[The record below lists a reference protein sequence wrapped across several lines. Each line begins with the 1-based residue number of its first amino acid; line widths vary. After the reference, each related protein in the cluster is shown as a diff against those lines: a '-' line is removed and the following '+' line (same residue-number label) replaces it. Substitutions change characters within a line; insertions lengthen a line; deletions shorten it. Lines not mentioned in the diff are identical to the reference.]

1 MDRSSC
7 PDFPRWRVGLGRVYH
22 WGSGAQKGT
31 VMLRLGSRSRDIPS
45 LLRAFSAQRPVLCAL
60 ASVRDQGRSCALATR
75 GARCPKPR
83 FALAQR
89 GKTMAYFG
97 DNLRRLMAAK
107 NLTLNEVARRS
118 GLDVRTVHGIL
129 NNPRARPHARTLH
142 KLAQGLAVPVEE
154 LFQNPA
160 ALSTSAVAR
169 GTNPLIQRILKEQ
182 PELFDG
188 WESADFHHL
197 VQFSDR
203 YNIQHPPELLQ
214 LVNSINRIR
223 QLYPEILTILMSSY
237 GTLFVKVVESF
248 SAIVEKDQEIIP

>member
-1 MDRSSC
+1 
-7 PDFPRWRVGLGRVYH
+7 
-22 WGSGAQKGT
+22 
-31 VMLRLGSRSRDIPS
+31 
-45 LLRAFSAQRPVLCAL
+45 
-60 ASVRDQGRSCALATR
+60 
-75 GARCPKPR
+75 
-83 FALAQR
+83 
-89 GKTMAYFG
+89 MAYYG

-160 ALSTSAVAR
+160 ALSTSAVVQ
-169 GTNPLIQRILKEQ
+169 GTHPLIQRVLKEQ

-203 YNIQHPPELLQ
+203 YNIQQPPELLQ
-214 LVNSINRIR
+214 LVNSINRVR
-223 QLYPEILTILMSSY
+223 QLYPGILTILMSSY

-248 SAIVEKDQEIIP
+248 LAIAEKDQEVIP